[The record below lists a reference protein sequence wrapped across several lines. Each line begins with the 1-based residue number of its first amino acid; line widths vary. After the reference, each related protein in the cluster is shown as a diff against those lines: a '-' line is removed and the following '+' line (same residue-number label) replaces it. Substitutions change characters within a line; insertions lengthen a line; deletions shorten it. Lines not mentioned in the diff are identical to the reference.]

1 MYLCTCDIDIVYAWL
16 WLNMYMWTWQSS
28 VFWYSTN
35 QETAER
41 RNPSDESWDLSSTW
55 EARIIHAADIDILVL
70 GSSRTAPTS
79 PPGATAPTTTYRVT
93 GFCWAFYHQWQMT
106 SICLPQAHI
115 KQMLAFNS
123 SSWVQ
128 LQKLPFQTHN
138 QPATLDPLGIQQI
151 SPVQLV
157 EFLIQWRCSAPAGFQ
172 WAISTKT
179 WCYLMLPNVA
189 ASCCVLDAPAPIT
202 SRLSCFDDKLM
213 RVDLD
218 AYENNGAMAFNGTSW
233 YKIHGYIYRER
244 SIVFFSDVF
253 STINSWWT

>member
-16 WLNMYMWTWQSS
+16 WLNMYMWTWLSS

-41 RNPSDESWDLSSTW
+41 RNPSNESWDLSSIW

-79 PPGATAPTTTYRVT
+79 PPGATAP
-93 GFCWAFYHQWQMT
+93 QPMT
-106 SICLPQAHI
+106 SICLPQAPI

-138 QPATLDPLGIQQI
+138 QLPPWTHLGSNKSHQ
-151 SPVQLV
+151 SN
-157 EFLIQWRCSAPAGFQ
+157 W
-172 WAISTKT
+172 
-179 WCYLMLPNVA
+179 
-189 ASCCVLDAPAPIT
+189 
-202 SRLSCFDDKLM
+202 LSF
-213 RVDLD
+213 
-218 AYENNGAMAFNGTSW
+218 
-233 YKIHGYIYRER
+233 
-244 SIVFFSDVF
+244 
-253 STINSWWT
+253 

>member
-1 MYLCTCDIDIVYAWL
+1 
-16 WLNMYMWTWQSS
+16 MYMRYWYCICMTMIKYVYVDMAEFCVLIFYQPGNSWT
-28 VFWYSTN
+28 
-35 QETAER
+35 E
-41 RNPSDESWDLSSTW
+41 ESLRWKLGWGYLISLSSTW

-79 PPGATAPTTTYRVT
+79 PPGAKAP
-93 GFCWAFYHQWQMT
+93 QSMT

-172 WAISTKT
+172 WTISTKT
-179 WCYLMLPNVA
+179 WCYLMLPKC
-189 ASCCVLDAPAPIT
+189 SCIML
-202 SRLSCFDDKLM
+202 CF
-213 RVDLD
+213 
-218 AYENNGAMAFNGTSW
+218 GCP
-233 YKIHGYIYRER
+233 
-244 SIVFFSDVF
+244 
-253 STINSWWT
+253 STNQ